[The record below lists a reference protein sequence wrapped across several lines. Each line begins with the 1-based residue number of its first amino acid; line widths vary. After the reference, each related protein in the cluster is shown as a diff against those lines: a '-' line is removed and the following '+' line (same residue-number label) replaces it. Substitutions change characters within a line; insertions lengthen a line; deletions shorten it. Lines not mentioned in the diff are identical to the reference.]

1 MGGTAKG
8 RNEPGKR
15 GGEKEGK
22 DLLWE
27 VHTLISG
34 DILMTRFCAL
44 LINESR

>member
-22 DLLWE
+22 DL
-27 VHTLISG
+27 HTLISG